1 MDLNIDLII
10 TIIGIVVIYKVQNSE
25 KSTVF
30 KTCLTLLI
38 CYFTLPH
45 IGIIFT
51 NIGYQL
57 GNDDILSKSFVF
69 LGDLFT
75 YFK

>member
-1 MDLNIDLII
+1 MDINIDLII
-10 TIIGIVVIYKVQNSE
+10 TIIGIIVIYKVHNSE
-25 KSTVF
+25 KTNVF
-30 KTCLTLLI
+30 KICFTLLL
-38 CYFTLPH
+38 CYFILPH

-57 GNDDILSKSFVF
+57 GNDDILSKFLVF
-69 LGDLFT
+69 IGDLFT